1 MVIETGKI
9 SLKDI
14 QFNCILGTLPFEREK
29 EQPVVLNVS
38 VWLDFSLAARNDDL
52 VHSID
57 YAQLSQ
63 DLQEFIRM
71 SQFQLETGD
80 GQAYPR
86 QLPQGADGRGKHPQ
100 AAGNPELC
108 RSRIQH
114 PRTPVRHKQS
124 NFGTIDKACRDA
136 GPFQFMV
143 RYRRASEISAIST
156 FSELRMSAMVRAT
169 FSMR

>member
-1 MVIETGKI
+1 MVVETGKI

-71 SQFQLETGD
+71 SRFQLEETLVLETAKHILANYPK
-80 GQAYPR
+80 AYKAGIATPA
-86 QLPQGADGRGKHPQ
+86 QISKEPLPQKETDIRMDTIIACK
-100 AAGNPELC
+100 EL
-108 RSRIQH
+108 
-114 PRTPVRHKQS
+114 
-124 NFGTIDKACRDA
+124 
-136 GPFQFMV
+136 
-143 RYRRASEISAIST
+143 Y
-156 FSELRMSAMVRAT
+156 
-169 FSMR
+169 